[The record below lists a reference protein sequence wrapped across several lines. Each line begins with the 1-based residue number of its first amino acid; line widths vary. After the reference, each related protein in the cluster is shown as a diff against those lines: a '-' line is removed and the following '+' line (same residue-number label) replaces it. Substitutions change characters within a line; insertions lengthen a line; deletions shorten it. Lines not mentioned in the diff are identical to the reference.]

1 MLHTTIALVIMA
13 VLVITITI
21 TNVEAE
27 SFFVMPSPQKQLA
40 SGTAVEDVVCNTG
53 LTLMFRFTS
62 DSSVCVKPST
72 AVKLLERGWGQILK
86 ESAMMDE
93 KRQKMM
99 DEQKM
104 IEEQQMMANESI
116 YDPQINPTDFT
127 TKITNPYM
135 NLPLRTTFVYE
146 ENTDEGLERNE
157 IFITGDTKT
166 VMGVETLVYWDR
178 VWVDGQLI
186 EDTRDWLA
194 QDKEGNVWYFGEE
207 VDNYANGQL
216 INHDGSWEAGVDGAK
231 PGYWMKADPQVGES
245 YREEYYKGKAE
256 DMAEVISLDESVT
269 VPYGEFSDCLKTKNW
284 TPLEPDV
291 VEYNYYCPQIGNV
304 VLEEVPADNEKV
316 ELIDVMYDQPA
327 SITPAPEP
335 APEPSP
341 EPTPEPSNITLE
353 EAKQIALEAVPGV
366 VTDVDTEVFQGKSV
380 YAIEIRANNGIETDV
395 FVDMKTGEV
404 LGMET

>member
-1 MLHTTIALVIMA
+1 
-13 VLVITITI
+13 
-21 TNVEAE
+21 
-27 SFFVMPSPQKQLA
+27 
-40 SGTAVEDVVCNTG
+40 
-53 LTLMFRFTS
+53 
-62 DSSVCVKPST
+62 
-72 AVKLLERGWGQILK
+72 
-86 ESAMMDE
+86 
-93 KRQKMM
+93 
-99 DEQKM
+99 
-104 IEEQQMMANESI
+104 
-116 YDPQINPTDFT
+116 
-127 TKITNPYM
+127 M
-135 NLPLRTTFVYE
+135 NLPLRTTLVYE

-178 VWVDGQLI
+178 VWLDGQLI

-327 SITPAPEP
+327 SITPE
-335 APEPSP
+335 PEPSP